1 MFTEEF
7 ELSRVL
13 MAHEDIYFMKSD
25 ESKQKVQVGDKTKET
40 IITPDES
47 DSELLLKSIKQKLM
61 TAQLRA
67 HWFKDHQNEHTLS
80 EVSDLVEELEQE
92 IALSTF

>member
-1 MFTEEF
+1 M
-7 ELSRVL
+7 S
-13 MAHEDIYFMKSD
+13 HNYIY
-25 ESKQKVQVGDKTKET
+25 ESPDGGKTVTRRKFGDKTKET